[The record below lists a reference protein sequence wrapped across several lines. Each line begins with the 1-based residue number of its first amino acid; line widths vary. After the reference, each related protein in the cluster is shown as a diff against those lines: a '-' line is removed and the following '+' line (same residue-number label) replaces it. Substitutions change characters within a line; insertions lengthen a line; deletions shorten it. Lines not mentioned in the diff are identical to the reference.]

1 MNFEK
6 DHDLTYAEHQNQ
18 LPRNLRLYMYL
29 IKSPSGSLMRYLLY
43 NAWNTENYVQVLSN
57 TVQLCWRSINEHN
70 RSKADQGEMLK
81 CQCMQDSFIS
91 FTILIYIC
99 QFITWRVEVLMTA
112 HFPFLCESRST
123 TAPSSSPWS
132 WGSTSSNLM

>member
-57 TVQLCWRSINEHN
+57 TVQLCWRSI
-70 RSKADQGEMLK
+70 
-81 CQCMQDSFIS
+81 
-91 FTILIYIC
+91 
-99 QFITWRVEVLMTA
+99 
-112 HFPFLCESRST
+112 
-123 TAPSSSPWS
+123 
-132 WGSTSSNLM
+132 